1 MLNEKEKAYLKKI
14 YKGRTCKEIVDMI
27 NSKFETNH
35 TVTEIQGFK
44 CRNHLKSS
52 LDFTF
57 KKGHVSANKGKKWDE
72 YLTKEQQEKARRT
85 CYKKGNIP
93 KQHRE
98 VGEER
103 ITIDGYLE
111 VKVAEPNKWAL
122 KHRLVYEEAFGKIP
136 KGMNLI
142 FADGN
147 KLNLELD
154 NLLLVTDNELLR
166 MNNNNLIKE
175 DKDLTKS
182 GLALTKLMN
191 KMYEN
196 GLAEM
201 NKREYQK
208 KYAEEHKE
216 EIKEWHRKWYQ
227 NKKEANNGK
236 SRG

>member
-1 MLNEKEKAYLKKI
+1 MLSLEEKEYLKKI
-14 YKGRTCKEIVDMI
+14 YKGRYVKDVTNMINHKFNANHNPKEIERAKKNLGLRSGID
-27 NSKFETNH
+27 
-35 TVTEIQGFK
+35 
-44 CRNHLKSS
+44 C
-52 LDFTF
+52 TF
-57 KKGHVSANKGKKWDE
+57 KKGHVPANKGKKWND
-72 YLTKEQQEKARRT
+72 YMAKEQQEKARKT
-85 CYKKGNIP
+85 CFKKGHRP
-93 KQHRE
+93 KQHKE
-98 VGEER
+98 VGSER

-122 KHRLVYEEAFGKIP
+122 KHRLVYEEAYGKIP

-166 MNNNNLIKE
+166 MNRNNLIKE

-196 GLAEM
+196 GLAEI
-201 NKREYQK
+201 NKKEYQK
-208 KYAEEHKE
+208 KYRE
-216 EIKEWHRKWYQ
+216 
-227 NKKEANNGK
+227 KKKGGET
-236 SRG
+236 R

>member
-14 YKGRTCKEIVDMI
+14 YKGRTCKEIAAMI
-27 NSKFETNH
+27 NAKFETNH

-57 KKGHVSANKGKKWDE
+57 KKGHVPANKGKKWDE

-85 CYKKGNIP
+85 CYKKGNMP

-98 VGEER
+98 VGSER

-111 VKVAEPNKWAL
+111 VKVAELNKWAL

-166 MNNNNLIKE
+166 MNRNNLIKE
-175 DKDLTKS
+175 DKNLTKS
-182 GLALTKLMN
+182 GLVLTKLMN

-196 GLAEM
+196 GLHD
-201 NKREYQK
+201 K
-208 KYAEEHKE
+208 
-216 EIKEWHRKWYQ
+216 
-227 NKKEANNGK
+227 NKKEYAKKYREKNK
-236 SRG
+236 ERLREYARKKYRERRRKK